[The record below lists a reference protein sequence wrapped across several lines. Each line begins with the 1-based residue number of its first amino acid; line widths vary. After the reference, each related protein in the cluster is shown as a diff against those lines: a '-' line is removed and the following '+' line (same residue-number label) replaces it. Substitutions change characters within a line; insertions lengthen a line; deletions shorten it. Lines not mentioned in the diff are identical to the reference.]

1 MDGSDV
7 ESILRLE
14 NGCSIIVINEKGN
27 NVSLI
32 VHSDG
37 SYDEKIGK
45 TVKWANNGYYLT
57 YEKNMVFIYDM
68 KDQLIKR
75 VKLSL

>member
-1 MDGSDV
+1 M
-7 ESILRLE
+7 
-14 NGCSIIVINEKGN
+14 
-27 NVSLI
+27 SLI

-37 SYDEKIGK
+37 SYDEKTGK

-68 KDQLIKR
+68 KDQLIKS